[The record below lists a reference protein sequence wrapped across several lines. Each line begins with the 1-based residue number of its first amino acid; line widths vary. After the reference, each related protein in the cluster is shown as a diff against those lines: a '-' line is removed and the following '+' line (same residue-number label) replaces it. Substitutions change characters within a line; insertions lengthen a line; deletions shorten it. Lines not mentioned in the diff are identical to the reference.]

1 MVENFKTID
10 EDASYNSNEFKIK
23 SSDFIT
29 SASDSTGFIIDEKEQ
44 LVFAGRS
51 NAGKSSLINS
61 LLNRKKLAKTSN
73 TPGKTRLVNYFLI
86 NENFYFVDLPGYG
99 YASVPKTEREKW
111 RKLTVDFFEGNE
123 KLRLAF
129 SIVDIRHKP
138 TENDM
143 MLIDTFD
150 FFNIPQIVILSK
162 KDKLSNNKAFVQQ
175 KMFKKLLADKKSIVE
190 IIPYSSV
197 KHFNRNK
204 VIKVIGEHLTNLSN
218 AELEEYN
225 DSDQ

>member
-1 MVENFKTID
+1 MIND
-10 EDASYNSNEFKIK
+10 FKIK
-23 SSDFIT
+23 TSDFIT
-29 SASDSTGFIIDEKEQ
+29 SASDRSGFIIDEKEQ

-111 RKLTVDFFEGNE
+111 KLLTNDFFDNNHN
-123 KLRLAF
+123 LRLAF

-150 FFNIPQIVILSK
+150 FYNIPQIVILSK
-162 KDKLSNNKAFVQQ
+162 KDKLSNNKVFVQM
-175 KMFKKLLADKKSIVE
+175 KMFKKLLADKNSIVE

-197 KHFNRNK
+197 KHFNREK
-204 VIKVIGEHLTNLSN
+204 VIKIIGEYLTELC
-218 AELEEYN
+218 LEEYDDRN
-225 DSDQ
+225 

>member
-1 MVENFKTID
+1 MAENFKKID
-10 EDASYNSNEFKIK
+10 EDASFNSDDFKIK
-23 SSDFIT
+23 SSEFIT
-29 SASDSTGFIIDEKEQ
+29 SASDRSGFIIDEKEQ

-111 RKLTVDFFEGNE
+111 RRLTENFFEGNDR
-123 KLRLAF
+123 LRLAF

-162 KDKLSNNKAFVQQ
+162 KDKLSNNKAFVQV
-175 KMFKKLLADKKSIVE
+175 KMFKKLLADKQSIVE

-197 KHFNRNK
+197 KHFNRGK
-204 VIKVIGEHLTNLSN
+204 VIKIIGEYLTDV
-218 AELEEYN
+218 ELEEY
-225 DSDQ
+225 DDRDQ

>member
-1 MVENFKTID
+1 MSENYKVINEND
-10 EDASYNSNEFKIK
+10 SYNRNEFKIR

-29 SASDSTGFIIDEKEQ
+29 SASDRSGFIIDEKEQ

-111 RKLTVDFFEGNE
+111 RKLTESFFEGNN

-129 SIVDIRHKP
+129 SIVDIRHIP

-143 MLIDTFD
+143 MLIETFD
-150 FFNIPQIVILSK
+150 FFRIPQIVILSK
-162 KDKLSNNKAFVQQ
+162 KDKLSNNKVFVQLR
-175 KMFKKLLADKKSIVE
+175 MFKKLLADKNSIID

-197 KHFNRNK
+197 NHFNREK
-204 VIKVIGEHLTNLSN
+204 VIKIMGDHLTNL
-218 AELEEYN
+218 ELEEY
-225 DSDQ
+225 DDRDK

>member
-1 MVENFKTID
+1 MSENFKTINEKD
-10 EDASYNSNEFKIK
+10 TYNDNEFKIR
-23 SSDFIT
+23 SSEFIT
-29 SASDSTGFIIDEKEQ
+29 SASDRSGFIIDEKEQ

-99 YASVPKTEREKW
+99 YASVPKSEREKW
-111 RKLTVDFFEGNE
+111 RKLTESFFQDNE

-143 MLIDTFD
+143 MLIETFD

-162 KDKLSNNKAFVQQ
+162 KDKLSNNKVFVQQ
-175 KMFKKLLADKKSIVE
+175 KMFQKLLANVKSIVE

-204 VIKVIGEHLTNLSN
+204 VIKIISEYLTNV
-218 AELEEYN
+218 ELEEY
-225 DSDQ
+225 DDRDQ

>member
-1 MVENFKTID
+1 M
-10 EDASYNSNEFKIK
+10 NEILKIK
-23 SSDFIT
+23 SSEFIK
-29 SASDSTGFIIDEKEQ
+29 SASEKSGFIIDEKEQ

-86 NENFYFVDLPGYG
+86 NDSFYFVDLPGYG

-111 RKLTVDFFEGNE
+111 RKLTKDFFNDNNR
-123 KLRLAF
+123 LRLAF
-129 SIVDIRHKP
+129 SIVDIRHNP
-138 TENDM
+138 SENDL

-162 KDKLSNNKAFVQQ
+162 KDKLSNNKVFVQQ
-175 KMFKKLLADKKSIVE
+175 KMFKKLLADKQSIVE

-197 KHFNRNK
+197 KHFNREK
-204 VIKVIGEHLTNLSN
+204 VLEIISKYLTDI
-218 AELEEYN
+218 ELEEYN
-225 DSDQ
+225 DRNQ